1 MYDSPRASSHR
12 FTAVVAIFAPSNC
25 CIRHTT
31 ICDRHHEHSP
41 KAALFRAA
49 WRSSSASQRLVSPA
63 RVHLTRHQLTSIA
76 LKLEGLSTPRKAF
89 PLVRFGE
96 AEDLKTCKKMSDK
109 DIGGYSTA
117 NFDHYPVTQT
127 EPAHARFHGT
137 ISTQLPHNQPHIQR
151 TGYAGFRTL
160 ERGRTIFGPSFW
172 DVSLYGY
179 LALQFKSDGRK
190 YFVNVQTDSIV
201 PTDIHQHLLH
211 SKTPGEWETI
221 LIKWS
226 EFVRTNHG
234 QVVEPQREMLTQKV
248 RTVGISLIDR
258 IPGPYDLSIGNIWA
272 TNATEEDDI
281 LRNAPGVVQG
291 LPVSSRRASD
301 KNVSRKD
308 SVQEEEVHDITE
320 TNR

>member
-1 MYDSPRASSHR
+1 MRALHRHLAPNNCTRFHTTRCTQLHDVSRRGASSL
-12 FTAVVAIFAPSNC
+12 
-25 CIRHTT
+25 
-31 ICDRHHEHSP
+31 
-41 KAALFRAA
+41 AAS
-49 WRSSSASQRLVSPA
+49 RSLSASRTLVSVA
-63 RVHLTRHQLTSIA
+63 RKYIMRHRLSIAA
-76 LKLEGLSTPRKAF
+76 LKLEGLSTPRKPF
-89 PLVRFGE
+89 PLVRFDT
-96 AEDLKTCKKMSDK
+96 AEDLKQIKKMSDK
-109 DIGGYSTA
+109 DIGGYSTVG
-117 NFDHYPVTQT
+117 FDHHPVTQT

-160 ERGRTIFGPSFW
+160 ERGRTIFGQSFW

-281 LRNAPGVVQG
+281 LKSAPGVIQG
-291 LPVSSRRASD
+291 LPVGSRTRGD
-301 KNVSRKD
+301 YNKNVGRKD
-308 SVQEEEVHDITE
+308 SVQEEEVRDITE

>member
-1 MYDSPRASSHR
+1 MHPTARR
-12 FTAVVAIFAPSNC
+12 FAQGGFVS
-25 CIRHTT
+25 
-31 ICDRHHEHSP
+31 
-41 KAALFRAA
+41 
-49 WRSSSASQRLVSPA
+49 RSLEEFKRLSQV
-63 RVHLTRHQLTSIA
+63 A

-89 PLVRFGE
+89 PLIRLGD
-96 AEDLKTCKKMSDK
+96 AEDVKQFKKMSDK
-109 DIGGYSTA
+109 DIGGFSTA
-117 NFDHYPVTQT
+117 NLDYHPGTQT
-127 EPAHARFHGT
+127 EPAHARFHGA
-137 ISTQLPHNQPHIQR
+137 ISTQLPQNQPHIQR

-172 DVSLYGY
+172 DVSRYGY

-211 SKTPGEWETI
+211 SKTPGEWETL

-258 IPGPYDLSIGNIWA
+258 IPGPYDLSIGNVWA
-272 TNATEEDDI
+272 TNATEEDEI
-281 LRNAPGVVQG
+281 LRDTVGVISG
-291 LPVSSRRASD
+291 LSVNSRRRAD
-301 KNVSRKD
+301 GRKNVARKD
-308 SVQEEEVHDITE
+308 SVQEERDITE
-320 TNR
+320 TNH

>member
-1 MYDSPRASSHR
+1 MRR
-12 FTAVVAIFAPSNC
+12 
-25 CIRHTT
+25 
-31 ICDRHHEHSP
+31 
-41 KAALFRAA
+41 
-49 WRSSSASQRLVSPA
+49 
-63 RVHLTRHQLTSIA
+63 QLTSVA
-76 LKLEGLSTPRKAF
+76 LKLEGLRSPRKAF
-89 PLVRFGE
+89 PLVRFDA
-96 AEDLKTCKKMSDK
+96 AEDLKQCKKMSDK
-109 DIGGYSTA
+109 DIGGYSTV
-117 NFDHYPVTQT
+117 NFDHHPVTQT

-160 ERGRTIFGPSFW
+160 ERGRTIFGQSFW

-211 SKTPGEWETI
+211 SKTPGEWETV

-281 LRNAPGVVQG
+281 LQSAPGVIQG
-291 LPVSSRRASD
+291 LPVGSLRRGD
-301 KNVSRKD
+301 YNKNVTRKD
-308 SVQEEEVHDITE
+308 SVQEEPVRDITE